1 MLKEL
6 FEAHFYGTFPKVDDK
21 VLMLEEISAAGDF
34 SLLDPNACIGCKY
47 VCNVVPE
54 EREQLKAYCAQNV
67 NIISIDQVFSFVREE
82 VGEICDYM
90 LDTLNT
96 TVLVEM
102 TCSTSE
108 HVIGKRQKARGQLYN
123 TLYLL
128 YANPAV
134 RGHIENKNVRYVVF
148 SWKETFPEEREM
160 DNIESSMKGMTVLT
174 DIVYSPD
181 NESKFDF
188 DFKLKEIRYPD
199 MLMVQ

>member
-6 FEAHFYGTFPKVDDK
+6 FEAHFYGTFPKVDNK
-21 VLMLEEISAAGDF
+21 VLMLEEISAAGDL

-47 VCNVVPE
+47 VCNNVPE
-54 EREQLKAYCAQNV
+54 EREQLKAYCAQDV
-67 NIISIDQVFSFVREE
+67 NIISIDQLFSFVREE

-96 TVLVEM
+96 TALVEM

-123 TLYLL
+123 TLRLL
-128 YANPAV
+128 YANPIV

-160 DNIESSMKGMTVLT
+160 DSIESSMKGMTVLT